1 MARCRP
7 VGSGVQVLQTSRFSS
22 RVGRTTSLLIG
33 DISRAFSHTRF
44 VGVIA
49 TALVSSMPCLG
60 ITPAHAQLGKERVPL
75 ILTNLPPQ
83 RTTLYRRLL
92 KLAGRGNRQMLTLT
106 KTEMWDV
113 PKDKVEDI
121 KRAAAQYGL
130 GLNELGADWNHVF
143 QKAIR
148 HMGGELHAVIEM
160 AEERMPQ
167 EHGPLPE
174 RIRIND
180 PNSRD
185 DPLITEGDASF
196 GKPKG
201 QNRQSKRQ
209 YVPTQGVV
217 IDVIV
222 AYTKKVASNYGD
234 VKRDLVEL
242 AIEEGNESFRQS
254 GVENVKLRLVHTYE
268 TSYVEEGATHFDHVW
283 RFADK
288 GDGYMD
294 EIPGLRDKYRAD
306 VAVLIVDDP
315 KGCGLATRV
324 FADADEAFAVV
335 HHGCAVTTYS
345 LAHEIGHIIGARHE
359 LQIDKNFNPFPYGH
373 GFVNGTK
380 WRDIMSYRESC
391 NGCPRVPIWSTP
403 NIASYSWVSQR
414 LWRMRPTS
422 QKRLVRTR
430 GGAIGRWS
438 WRMRMAPRSDAC
450 WSM

>member
-1 MARCRP
+1 VVRSKVDIIPSHRCTWQGVVEGTDLP
-7 VGSGVQVLQTSRFSS
+7 VTIMWWPGGKMTGNLQ
-22 RVGRTTSLLIG
+22 
-33 DISRAFSHTRF
+33 HN
-44 VGVIA
+44 
-49 TALVSSMPCLG
+49 
-60 ITPAHAQLGKERVPL
+60 GK
-75 ILTNLPPQ
+75 I
-83 RTTLYRRLL
+83 YS
-92 KLAGRGNRQMLTLT
+92 
-106 KTEMWDV
+106 
-113 PKDKVEDI
+113 
-121 KRAAAQYGL
+121 
-130 GLNELGADWNHVF
+130 
-143 QKAIR
+143 IR
-148 HMGGELHAVIEM
+148 HMGGELHAVIEL

-185 DPLITEGDASF
+185 DSLITEGDASF

-201 QNRQSKRQ
+201 KNRQSKRQ

-222 AYTKKVASNYGD
+222 AYTKKVASNYDD

-254 GVENVKLRLVHTYE
+254 GIENVKLRLAHTYE

-294 EIPGLRDKYRAD
+294 EIHDLRDKYRAD

-391 NGCPRVPIWSTP
+391 NGCPRLPIWSTP
-403 NIASYSWVSQR
+403 NIA
-414 LWRMRPTS
+414 
-422 QKRLVRTR
+422 VRGELAGTPNEDNAR
-430 GGAIGRWS
+430 VIREQAGRVAAF
-438 WRMRMAPRSDAC
+438 R
-450 WSM
+450 